1 MSQSLDDRLNQI
13 LPRITSQDFLSGDGI
28 GNEIACYIFDYDPKD
43 ELKVRGHVDLL
54 MGRLASHH
62 KDLAVL
68 HLNML
73 DVCKSYL
80 EKRNLLDRATTLH
93 ETKKDVGVIRAL
105 QGPLSA
111 EKLRDFIAAEHKPAE
126 YDLVLLSGVGSMWP
140 VVRAHSLLNTLHT
153 VMDLTPLVMFYPGD
167 FDGKTLRLFGQA
179 RAGETTPEATSYYRA
194 FILVPRETHA

>member
-1 MSQSLDDRLNQI
+1 VSQSLDERLNQI
-13 LPRITSQDFLSGDGI
+13 LPRITSQEFLSGDGI

-43 ELKVRGHVDLL
+43 ELRVREHINL
-54 MGRLASHH
+54 MIGRLETHH
-62 KDLAVL
+62 KDLSVL

-80 EKRNLLDRATTLH
+80 ESRKLLDRAMAMHTT
-93 ETKKDVGVIRAL
+93 KSDAGVIKAL
-105 QGPLSA
+105 QGPLAA
-111 EKLRDFIAAEHKPAE
+111 EKLRDYIAGEYRPAE

-153 VMDLTPLVMFYPGD
+153 VMDLTPMVMFYPGS
-167 FDGKTLRLFGQA
+167 FDGTTLRLFGQITTKDTTA
-179 RAGETTPEATSYYRA
+179 ETKSYYRA